1 MVRATD
7 VVPVRSRVVVLSIL
21 LATAGCGRS
30 CTNDPPPAALDAGHR
45 TSDTLTPEQSK
56 MVLAK
61 VGDRTITLG
70 DYAAAI
76 ESMDQFDRLR
86 YQSPQRRKELL
97 DEMINVELLSAEA
110 KAKGYDRDPLTEQE
124 IRAILRDAMLTEAHK
139 GAPAPN
145 DVPEADVRAYF
156 DAHKAEFR
164 DPERRRLSAIVLKSE
179 AQAKEVLASAKATTT
194 AAEWGALVRQ
204 HSIDAQAKANVPVD
218 LAGDFGIVSPP
229 GDSRGENARVPAE
242 VRAGVFEI
250 GKVGE
255 VLGKVL
261 KSQDKFYVVRLTQKL
276 DPRERAYEEAERT
289 IRVKLSQ
296 DRMRAK
302 EDELLAQLRAKYT
315 VQIDDQALSSV
326 KVDWPDA
333 GPAPK

>member
-1 MVRATD
+1 MSYPRA
-7 VVPVRSRVVVLSIL
+7 RSLFTVAALVVL
-21 LATAGCGRS
+21 AGCGRS
-30 CTNDPPPAALDAGHR
+30 CNDPDTSAKVDAGHR

-56 MVLAK
+56 LVLAK

-97 DEMINVELLSAEA
+97 DEMINVELLAAEA
-110 KAKGYDRDPLTEQE
+110 KAKGYDRDPLAEQE
-124 IRAILRDAMLTEAHK
+124 IRAILRDAVLAEAHK

-145 DVPEADVRAYF
+145 DVPEAEVRAYF
-156 DAHKAEFR
+156 DAHRADFR
-164 DPERRRLSAIVLKSE
+164 DPERRRISLIVLKTE
-179 AQAKEVLASAKATTT
+179 AQATEVLPAARKATS

-229 GDSRGENARVPAE
+229 GDARGENARVPAD
-242 VRAGVFEI
+242 VRAAAFQVAA
-250 GKVGE
+250 VGE
-255 VLGKVL
+255 VLPRVVRAG
-261 KSQDKFYVVRLTQKL
+261 DKWYLVRLTQKL
-276 DPRERAYEEAERT
+276 EPRERVYEEAERT

-302 EDELLAQLRAKYT
+302 EDELLAQLRAKYA
-315 VQIDDQALSSV
+315 VQVDEGALSSV
-326 KVDWPDA
+326 RVDWVD
-333 GPAPK
+333 GGAPK